1 MFTTTVFHR
10 IASRCTLFGLLMF
23 VTSCTREW
31 EHPHSEGTTHR
42 TILAYIAADN
52 NLSGEAQEKC
62 KALLDGWHTKLGG
75 LLIVADDGR
84 GHPALL
90 RATERGGIKLLDT
103 LRTYS
108 QENMA
113 DASLLGEAITD
124 MPHYAPASCYGLVLF
139 SHATGWLPAK
149 AFTNPQKF
157 IFPNTTRSIFKDKEQ
172 EMEVDDMAAVI
183 PDGRFCFIVFDMCF
197 MGSTEALYALRNKA
211 HKAIVSAAEV
221 LSPGFTPIYRT
232 HLDRLYTPR
241 PDVIGFASAFFDHW
255 STQEGVYRSATIS
268 VIDLHQ
274 LNALAA
280 LTQDLTT
287 AHHNSTPPSLEDIQV
302 YDRRT
307 SPHLFFD
314 LGDYL
319 HALASSAEDR
329 QRIADQMKRT
339 VLLKR
344 HTDFMVQL
352 PLLRH
357 SGLSIYVEQPSL
369 PALNNAHRHSEWG
382 KAITSR

>member
-1 MFTTTVFHR
+1 MRFKKSLEVCSFQSHHL
-10 IASRCTLFGLLMF
+10 CQ
-23 VTSCTREW
+23 
-31 EHPHSEGTTHR
+31 
-42 TILAYIAADN
+42 LANVVY
-52 NLSGEAQEKC
+52 
-62 KALLDGWHTKLGG
+62 
-75 LLIVADDGR
+75 
-84 GHPALL
+84 LL
-90 RATERGGIKLLDT
+90 RE
-103 LRTYS
+103 S
-108 QENMA
+108 Q
-113 DASLLGEAITD
+113 
-124 MPHYAPASCYGLVLF
+124 
-139 SHATGWLPAK
+139 
-149 AFTNPQKF
+149 
-157 IFPNTTRSIFKDKEQ
+157 
-172 EMEVDDMAAVI
+172 
-183 PDGRFCFIVFDMCF
+183 DGC
-197 MGSTEALYALRNKA
+197 LK
-211 HKAIVSAAEV
+211 
-221 LSPGFTPIYRT
+221 
-232 HLDRLYTPR
+232 
-241 PDVIGFASAFFDHW
+241 
-255 STQEGVYRSATIS
+255 
-268 VIDLHQ
+268 
-274 LNALAA
+274 NALAA